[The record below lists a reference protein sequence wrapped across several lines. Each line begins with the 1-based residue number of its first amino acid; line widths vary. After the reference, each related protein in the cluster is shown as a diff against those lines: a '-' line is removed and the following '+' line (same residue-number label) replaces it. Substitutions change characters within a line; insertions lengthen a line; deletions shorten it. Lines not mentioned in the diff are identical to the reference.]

1 MRRTR
6 RLSTSLRCRYEEGQ
20 GANKH
25 PIFSLLMCSEEI
37 IDTANESKDEG
48 ISG

>member
-1 MRRTR
+1 MKRGRV
-6 RLSTSLRCRYEEGQ
+6 LINILF
-20 GANKH
+20 
-25 PIFSLLMCSEEI
+25 FSLLMCSEEI